1 VSLNTLSVSGTS
13 KTALWAGR
21 IMSGIVILFLVMDV
35 AMKLADLPI
44 VTQTGL
50 QLGWHAGTGRVLG
63 VILLVCL
70 VLYVVPRTAVL
81 GAILLTGYF
90 GGTVA
95 THLRVDDPLLTHTL
109 FGVYLGLLAW
119 GGLWL
124 RDPRLQALIPLR
136 TS

>member
-1 VSLNTLSVSGTS
+1 MENILSPPP

-35 AMKLADLPI
+35 TMKLVDLPI
-44 VTQTGL
+44 VTQAGL
-50 QLGWHAGTGRVLG
+50 QLGWHAGTGRMLG

-81 GAILLTGYF
+81 GAILLTGYL
-90 GGTVA
+90 GGAVA
-95 THLRVDDPLLTHTL
+95 SHLRIDDPLLTHTL

-119 GGLWL
+119 GGLWF

-136 TS
+136 AG